1 LRARLEYLE
10 AQVQEISSNLANVE
24 VKQEPPDSPDEMEQQ
39 AIIEQMAR
47 LKLRTKDDRATYFG
61 PNCRYGIVGEY
72 PEIFTLLAH
81 KRHSRDKCPRDTA
94 ESDPDI
100 FQDLALSAFPFN
112 VYTGQLDL
120 QAMLPQ
126 RSLCDQLVARYFLC
140 SNAIFNVIDQDTF
153 YTEQYPAVWSTPSA
167 PAGHIALVFLMIAIA
182 ARSLNPGH
190 PLLPM
195 LSASGQPVALVWARK
210 WRKYGHL
217 AVSQNKLMQRSS
229 LVSIQAVLLLA
240 LGTEEDNVRFN
251 SIGLVANMAKIG
263 GLFRD
268 PSKFSDL
275 DDKVSNLR
283 RYDILLIG
291 N

>member
-24 VKQEPPDSPDEMEQQ
+24 VKQEPADSHDEMEQQ
-39 AIIEQMAR
+39 VIIEQMAR

-72 PEIFTLLAH
+72 PEIFSKLMH
-81 KRHSRDKCPRDTA
+81 KHHGRDKCPRDTA

-100 FQDLALSAFPFN
+100 FQDLALSGFPFN

-126 RSLCDQLVARYFLC
+126 RPLCDQLIARYFIC
-140 SNAIFNVIDQDTF
+140 SNAIFNIIDEDTF
-153 YTEQYPAVWSTPSA
+153 YAEQYPAVWSTSSA
-167 PAGHIALVFLMIAIA
+167 PAGHIALVFLMISIA
-182 ARSLNPGH
+182 GRSLNSGH

-195 LSASGQPVALVWARK
+195 LSADGQPGALIWSRK

-217 AVSQNKLMQRSS
+217 AISQNRLMQRSS
-229 LVSIQAVLLLA
+229 LVSIQALLLLA
-240 LGTEEDNVRFN
+240 LGTEVDNVRFN
-251 SIGLVANMAKIG
+251 LIGLVANMAKIG

-268 PSKFSDL
+268 PSKFTNL
-275 DDKVSNLR
+275 DDKLCNLR
-283 RYDILLIG
+283 RYEIF
-291 N
+291 